1 MGRGARVHR
10 LSLHTGT
17 GEPASWVFIP
27 LPSLV
32 EEVDRSALEFSMQG
46 ADWGTA
52 LALVPFKGRRGSRI
66 RGRSIAAE

>member
-32 EEVDRSALEFSMQG
+32 EEVDRYEVIHGLYSEDKSC
-46 ADWGTA
+46 W
-52 LALVPFKGRRGSRI
+52 I
-66 RGRSIAAE
+66 IC